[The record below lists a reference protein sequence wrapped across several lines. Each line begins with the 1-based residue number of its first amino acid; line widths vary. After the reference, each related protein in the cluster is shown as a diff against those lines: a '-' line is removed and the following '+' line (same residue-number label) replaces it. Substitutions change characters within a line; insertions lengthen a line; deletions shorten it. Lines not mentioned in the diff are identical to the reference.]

1 MSSHQAHH
9 AVANF
14 KSSDDDA
21 LPPPSPPVK
30 EDPLRALT
38 ERGHQSVYNKGPPSA
53 AESTEELGGAPANME
68 QLEALGPLQG
78 EKDSGLKRAS
88 LDVELLA
95 PRGPMA
101 KETMLTFSNTLP
113 RANANVVG
121 VPGADAQMD
130 GLIQAFQPAQQVP
143 PVQRRLRVVQVPL
156 EPFEPQQ
163 LVSDWKQKSLAKTPE
178 HNSRECPKLET
189 DKGGSQ
195 MPTFQPTVQLGGA
208 PSNYNKAAPHSGA
221 KAVVGPP
228 PVSPKSPLTRAK
240 WLEIREKLQ
249 GAAEPRL
256 MQVIAMSKL
265 EGLLPSSSSGETPET
280 APTRSTIPYLYQ
292 QPYEL
297 HKGPA
302 GARGPNHPA
311 AHPQQSAQIPVSTG
325 NPNAREGPRK
335 RGDPQG
341 SYDLKR
347 HNQGGAPI
355 LANSSPCAPNVL
367 QVMPKGPHP
376 R

>member
-1 MSSHQAHH
+1 M
-9 AVANF
+9 
-14 KSSDDDA
+14 
-21 LPPPSPPVK
+21 
-30 EDPLRALT
+30 
-38 ERGHQSVYNKGPPSA
+38 YNKGPPSA
-53 AESTEELGGAPANME
+53 AESAEEIAGAPANME

-113 RANANVVG
+113 RANASVVG
-121 VPGADAQMD
+121 VPGADAEPD
-130 GLIQAFQPAQQVP
+130 GLIQALQPAQH
-143 PVQRRLRVVQVPL
+143 RLRVVQVPL

-178 HNSRECPKLET
+178 HHSRERPKLET
-189 DKGGSQ
+189 DEGGSQ
-195 MPTFQPTVQLGGA
+195 MPTFQPTVQFGGA
-208 PSNYNKAAPHSGA
+208 PSNYNKAAQHSGA

-249 GAAEPRL
+249 GATEPRL

-265 EGLLPSSSSGETPET
+265 EGLLPSSSSSSGETPET
-280 APTRSTIPYLYQ
+280 APTRSAIPSLYQ
-292 QPYEL
+292 PPHEL
-297 HKGPA
+297 HKGSA

-311 AHPQQSAQIPVSTG
+311 APPQQSAQIPVSTG

-355 LANSSPCAPNVL
+355 LGNSSQCAPNVL
-367 QVMPKGPHP
+367 QAMPKGPHP

>member
-1 MSSHQAHH
+1 M
-9 AVANF
+9 ANF
-14 KSSDDDA
+14 KSSDDVA

-38 ERGHQSVYNKGPPSA
+38 ERGHQSVYNKGPPSS
-53 AESTEELGGAPANME
+53 AESAEEIAGAPANTE

-121 VPGADAQMD
+121 VPGADAQPD

-143 PVQRRLRVVQVPL
+143 PGQRRLRVVQVPL

-178 HNSRECPKLET
+178 HNSRERPKLET
-189 DKGGSQ
+189 DKGGPQ
-195 MPTFQPTVQLGGA
+195 MPTFQPTVQFGGA
-208 PSNYNKAAPHSGA
+208 PSNYN

-265 EGLLPSSSSGETPET
+265 EGLLPSYSSGETPET
-280 APTRSTIPYLYQ
+280 APTRSTTPSLYQ

-297 HKGPA
+297 HKGSA

-311 AHPQQSAQIPVSTG
+311 APPQQSAQIPVSTG

-355 LANSSPCAPNVL
+355 LGNSSRCAPNVP
-367 QVMPKGPHP
+367 QAMPKGPHP